1 MFIPFLLTTA
11 FFQVFVLMDA
21 ALRLRGFQNPY
32 YAIHALHNA
41 LIVTVTA
48 PDVWATMTD
57 FKYLERYEVNWLAAT
72 LCFALHLYHIWVYRA
87 SLRFDDWLHHGL
99 MIGLALPL
107 GLTVP
112 RSTFLGFSLF
122 FTTGLPG
129 GIDYALLFCV
139 RNGWIARLIEKRI
152 NKELNVWIRS
162 PGCVAHAV
170 LSILFLCSHAESGYA
185 FQTLITAAL
194 VGWNGQYFM
203 QQVVAD
209 YAVLSSRDGVHGR
222 PIVLQ

>member
-1 MFIPFLLTTA
+1 MFIPIILTA
-11 FFQVFVLMDA
+11 SFFQTFALMDA
-21 ALRLRGFQNPY
+21 FLKHRGFQNPY

-48 PDVWATMTD
+48 PDLWATMMD
-57 FKYLERYEVNWLAAT
+57 FKHLDRYDPNWLAAY
-72 LCFALHLYHIWVYRA
+72 LCFALHFYHIWVYRA

-99 MIGLALPL
+99 MVGLALPL

-112 RSTFLGFSLF
+112 SSTFLGFSLF

-129 GIDYALLFCV
+129 GIDYALLFGV
-139 RNGWIARLIEKRI
+139 RNGWVDRMTEKRI

-170 LSILFLCSHAESGYA
+170 LSLLFLCSHAESAYA
-185 FQTLITAAL
+185 LQTIATAAL

-209 YAVLSSRDGVHGR
+209 YATLSSREAPNGR
-222 PIVLQ
+222 PIMF

>member
-1 MFIPFLLTTA
+1 MFIPLLLTGA
-11 FFQVFVLMDA
+11 FFQTFVLMDA
-21 ALRLRGFQNPY
+21 ALRRYQFQNPY
-32 YAIHALHNA
+32 YAVHAIHNA
-41 LIVTVTA
+41 LIVALTA
-48 PDVWATMTD
+48 PDLWITLTD
-57 FKYLERYEVNWLAAT
+57 FKHLDHYDPNWTAAY
-72 LCFALHLYHIWVYRA
+72 LCFALHFYHIWVYRA
-87 SLRFDDWLHHGL
+87 SLRFDDWLHHGI

-112 RSTFLGFSLF
+112 SSTFMGFSLF

-129 GIDYALLFCV
+129 GVDYALLFGV
-139 RNGWIARLIEKRI
+139 RNGWIDRLTEKRI

-170 LSILFLCSHAESGYA
+170 LSILFLCTYA
-185 FQTLITAAL
+185 NNAYALQTLATAAL

-209 YAVLSSRDGVHGR
+209 YAVTSSREVAHG
-222 PIVLQ
+222 